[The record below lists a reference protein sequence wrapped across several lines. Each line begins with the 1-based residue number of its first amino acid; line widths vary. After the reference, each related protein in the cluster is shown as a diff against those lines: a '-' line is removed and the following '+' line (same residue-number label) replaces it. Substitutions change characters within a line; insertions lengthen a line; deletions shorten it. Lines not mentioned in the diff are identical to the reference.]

1 MYPYLKEDY
10 KMKNKNIEKIFKYG
24 FIIFSFISLII
35 TTLNLTY
42 LTYQDARNIETINNL
57 LVNYVNKTFWIENI
71 ILYIFAIGYIIIS
84 IKSKKDALFKVSF
97 CIFSILSSMI
107 ILTLII
113 NILASSFGLI

>member
-1 MYPYLKEDY
+1 
-10 KMKNKNIEKIFKYG
+10 MKNKNIEKIFKYG

-71 ILYIFAIGYIIIS
+71 ILYIFAIGSIIIS

-113 NILASSFGLI
+113 NILASAFGLI

>member
-1 MYPYLKEDY
+1 
-10 KMKNKNIEKIFKYG
+10 MKNKNIEKIFKYG

-84 IKSKKDALFKVSF
+84 IKSKKDVLFKVSF

-113 NILASSFGLI
+113 NVLASIFGLI